1 MLCLHLLAL
10 LLHQLFETSG
20 KSLEI
25 ENLLL
30 LINDL
35 LLQMHELVVRI
46 LVFRLVGGAVSE
58 RIRLVENRVLGD
70 LEVIDRRHTQ
80 VLIELWRLSLV
91 VNVSVRNQV

>member
-30 LINDL
+30 LINYL

-46 LVFRLVGGAVSE
+46 LIFRLVGRAVSE
-58 RIRLVENRVLGD
+58 RVRLVEN
-70 LEVIDRRHTQ
+70 
-80 VLIELWRLSLV
+80 
-91 VNVSVRNQV
+91 